1 MVNKRYYWLKLQETF
16 FSDKRIKRLRKIAG
30 GDTYTIIYLK
40 LLLLSLQD
48 EGKLFFENVE
58 ESFIEELALE
68 LDEDADNVQVTINYL
83 LSKGMLEIVSDDE
96 FFLTELPAMVGSET
110 ASTRRSR
117 KSRAK
122 AKTIEQVQKQ
132 TKALQCNTNATSLQQ
147 IGNGEIDIEID
158 KDKDKEIDIYVE
170 KEEEQTNKFISYL
183 NQIILSYKL
192 TDAERRTIL
201 QATKNLDNKE
211 EYLKRSIDYMKE
223 QGKDV
228 KTDFGYLV
236 KMLKEQWDLTR
247 RPAKQKTTFKKT
259 AFHNFDNS
267 NSEQYSEENLKKL
280 MDRGR

>member
-16 FSDKRIKRLRKIAG
+16 FLDKRIKRLRKIAG

-68 LDEDADNVQVTINYL
+68 LDEDADNIQVTINYL

-96 FFLTELPAMVGSET
+96 YFLTELPVMVGSET

-117 KSRAK
+117 ESRAK

-132 TKALQCNTNATSLQQ
+132 TKALQCNTSATQVQQ
-147 IGNGEIDIEID
+147 NSNGEIEID
-158 KDKDKEIDIYVE
+158 KEIDKEIDIYD
-170 KEEEQTNKFISYL
+170 KDISDKFISYL
-183 NQIILSYKL
+183 NQIILTYKL
-192 TDAERRTIL
+192 TEAERRTIL

-211 EYLKRSIDYMKE
+211 EYMKRSIAYMEE

-228 KTDFGYLV
+228 KNDFGYLV
-236 KMLKEQWDLTR
+236 KMLKEQWDLTK
-247 RPAKQKTTFKKT
+247 RPAKKTTAYRKT
-259 AFHNFDNS
+259 AFHNFDSS
-267 NSEQYSEENLKKL
+267 NSEQYSAEALEALLHNRKS
-280 MDRGR
+280 

>member
-16 FSDKRIKRLRKIAG
+16 FSDKRIKRLRKVAG

-68 LDEDADNVQVTINYL
+68 LDEDADNVQVTISYL

-132 TKALQCNTNATSLQQ
+132 TKALQCNTNATPTQQ
-147 IGNGEIDIEID
+147 NGNGEIDIEI
-158 KDKDKEIDIYVE
+158 DKDKEIDIYVE
-170 KEEEQTNKFISYL
+170 KEEQTNKFISYL
-183 NQIILSYKL
+183 NQIVFSYKL
-192 TDAERRTIL
+192 TEAERKTIL
-201 QATKNLDNKE
+201 QATKDIDNKE
-211 EYLKRSIDYMKE
+211 EYLKRSIAYMEE

-228 KTDFGYLV
+228 KNDFGYLI
-236 KMLKEQWDLTR
+236 KMLKEQWDLTK
-247 RPAKQKTTFKKT
+247 RPAKKTTAYKKT

>member
-68 LDEDADNVQVTINYL
+68 LDEEADNVQVTINYL
-83 LSKGMLEIVSDDE
+83 LSKGMLDIVSDDE
-96 FFLTELPAMVGSET
+96 FFLNELPAMVGSET

-117 KSRAK
+117 KSRTK

-132 TKALQCNTNATSLQQ
+132 TKALQCNTNATLMQQ
-147 IGNGEIDIEID
+147 NGNGEIEID
-158 KDKDKEIDIYVE
+158 KEIDKEIDIYIE

-183 NQIILSYKL
+183 NQIVLSYKL
-192 TDAERRTIL
+192 TEAERRTIL
-201 QATKNLDNKE
+201 QATKDIDNKE
-211 EYLKRSIDYMKE
+211 EYLKKSIAYMEE

-228 KTDFGYLV
+228 KNDFGYLI

-247 RPAKQKTTFKKT
+247 KPAKQKTTFKKT